1 MELPEIHKTERRST
15 GINGL
20 DFALDGGIPK
30 GTSLLLSGQPL
41 SGLDLMAKQFWK
53 TEDETG
59 CYLMLDSVAEEGMV
73 DVREAGIADLPKK
86 MTSTRNV
93 VDSLSS
99 VVLRHGIDA
108 AVSLMT
114 RDSRTIYGQGN
125 NILFIMYKGLHTPV
139 EEMRLERAADICM
152 ELRQDIQGNEIV
164 RSLAILKMQGGAVP
178 DRLIPFLVTDKGLEL
193 STTSRVV

>member
-1 MELPEIHKTERRST
+1 
-15 GINGL
+15 
-20 DFALDGGIPK
+20 
-30 GTSLLLSGQPL
+30 
-41 SGLDLMAKQFWK
+41 
-53 TEDETG
+53 
-59 CYLMLDSVAEEGMV
+59 
-73 DVREAGIADLPKK
+73 
-86 MTSTRNV
+86 
-93 VDSLSS
+93 
-99 VVLRHGIDA
+99 
-108 AVSLMT
+108 MT